1 MLFNQVIG
9 QKEVRNRLINSVNE
23 GRIPH
28 AQLFLGEQGSGNLP
42 LALAYAQYIM
52 CEDKRAED
60 ACGVCSSCIKNNKLI
75 HPDLHFVFPTANTEK
90 AKEKPISKLFLT
102 EWREVVLE
110 NQAYF
115 TINQWQ
121 DKIETENKSLL
132 IPERDSGEILKKLS
146 LKTYE
151 SEYKVIIIWFPEKF
165 NNDSANKLLKI
176 LEEPEPKTLFILVAH
191 DAGQIMPTIL
201 SRTQTLKV
209 GHIDQKDLAQTLI
222 HQFQITPQQ
231 AENISLQ
238 SDGNFIAAKTLIESS
253 EIKEQFYSLFTDWM
267 RAAFKADVISLIG
280 FSEEIQKIGRE
291 KQKQFIAYCLHI
303 FRESLITNFGAA
315 NLNKTSSN
323 ETQFL
328 VKFAPFIHGANCIEI
343 IEIFNEAHY
352 HIERNGNPKIL
363 FLDVSFKLTKLLR
376 VKAPVLD

>member
-1 MLFNQVIG
+1 MLFEQIIG
-9 QKEVRNRLINSVNE
+9 QKEVKNRLINSVNE
-23 GRIPH
+23 GRISH

-60 ACGVCSSCIKNNKLI
+60 SCGVCSSCIKNNKLI

-90 AKEKPISKLFLT
+90 TKGKPISELFLN
-102 EWREVVLE
+102 EWREIVLE

-151 SEYKVIIIWFPEKF
+151 SEYKIIIIWFPEKF

-176 LEEPEPKTLFILVAH
+176 LEEPEPRTLFLLVAQ
-191 DAGQIMPTIL
+191 DAGQIIPTIL
-201 SRTQTLKV
+201 SRTQRIKI
-209 GHIDQKDLAQTLI
+209 GQIDEHELADALI
-222 HQFQITPQQ
+222 HQFQMAPQQ
-231 AENISLQ
+231 AKNISLQ
-238 SDGNFIAAKTLIESS
+238 ADGNFIAAKNLIESS
-253 EIKEQFYSLFTDWM
+253 EIEAQFYSLFTDWM

-303 FRESLITNFGAA
+303 FRESLIANFGSD

-323 ETQFL
+323 EAQFL
-328 VKFAPFIHGANCIEI
+328 LKFAPFIHGANCLEI
-343 IEIFNEAHY
+343 IEIFNDAHY
-352 HIERNGNPKIL
+352 HIERNGHPKII